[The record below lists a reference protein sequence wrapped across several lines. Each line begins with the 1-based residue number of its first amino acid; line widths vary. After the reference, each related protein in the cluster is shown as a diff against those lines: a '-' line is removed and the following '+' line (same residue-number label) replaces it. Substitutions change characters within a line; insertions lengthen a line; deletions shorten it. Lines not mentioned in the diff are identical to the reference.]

1 MGIVFIMYVCGL
13 LTCVVFD
20 CHCLIWVLVWVVLLL
35 SGLVLIRCLVFVVY
49 FGLLLVALS
58 NLRVLVAFVLL
69 LVCCFVGLFGDVRFG
84 GYVGCLFGVTVAAKC
99 NVLVCALWL
108 GF

>member
-1 MGIVFIMYVCGL
+1 MFGICRLF
-13 LTCVVFD
+13 
-20 CHCLIWVLVWVVLLL
+20 WVVTGGRFLTFECLWLLL
-35 SGLVLIRCLVFVVY
+35 
-49 FGLLLVALS
+49 
-58 NLRVLVAFVLL
+58 LL
-69 LVCCFVGLFGDVRFG
+69 LVCCFVGLFGDVRFD

>member
-13 LTCVVFD
+13 LTCVVCD
-20 CHCLIWVLVWVVLLL
+20 CHCLIWVLIWVVLLL
-35 SGLVLIRCLVFVVY
+35 SGWCLLDVWYLSFILGCY
-49 FGLLLVALS
+49 WWALS

-99 NVLVCALWL
+99 NVLVYALWL